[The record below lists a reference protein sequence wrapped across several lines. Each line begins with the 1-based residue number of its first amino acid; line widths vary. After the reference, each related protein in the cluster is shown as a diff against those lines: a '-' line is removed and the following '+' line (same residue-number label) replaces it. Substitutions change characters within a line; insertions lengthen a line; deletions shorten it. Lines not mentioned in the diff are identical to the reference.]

1 LDEANVNREI
11 LKAALEKAQ
20 EDLVN
25 ELCGTKYSRK
35 EDKKFRRAGTAKR
48 KLVTRHGKIEF
59 TLVKVKSLENDSI
72 LRPFLLYA
80 GLEPKKRNV
89 DDLVLECAEAATYLT
104 YRDSKTV
111 IENFTKTRISKH
123 RIHSYVQEIGA
134 FMDKERKET
143 ALKKVGLLYAD
154 GTKAHGL
161 NGKKNEI
168 NVVVG
173 KNLET
178 GEKHL
183 LGLSVNRDWTQ
194 TASQF
199 EGKADL
205 LISDADRAM
214 RNTLIDKALSSQLC
228 INHVVRDV
236 SFNLWK
242 AGLPKQDRKEILT
255 KLLAILQALR
265 NSVIKHLKDQDTQR
279 LQWRINKTLADLK
292 QLANELSKE
301 GLVSA
306 AKFLRNSANYMVTFA
321 MLAAKHVRVPYTNN
335 LIERLMGEI
344 AKRVKNKWMHW
355 STKGLENLLNILL
368 ARYCNA
374 SLYSKMKE
382 KYLNQ
387 NNTLIQIAIT

>member
-1 LDEANVNREI
+1 MDEANVNREI

-80 GLEPKKRNV
+80 GLEPKKRIV

-255 KLLAILQALR
+255 KLLVILQALR

-306 AKFLRNSANYMVTFA
+306 AKFRHCPTLDALTRFHFSG
-321 MLAAKHVRVPYTNN
+321 N
-335 LIERLMGEI
+335 LFLIVYGE
-344 AKRVKNKWMHW
+344 
-355 STKGLENLLNILL
+355 
-368 ARYCNA
+368 
-374 SLYSKMKE
+374 
-382 KYLNQ
+382 
-387 NNTLIQIAIT
+387 